1 MKKVLY
7 SLIIV
12 IALAVG
18 FVGGQKSMETAS
30 VDQPIK
36 VASPS
41 RGA

>member
-18 FVGGQKSMETAS
+18 FVGGQKMETAS